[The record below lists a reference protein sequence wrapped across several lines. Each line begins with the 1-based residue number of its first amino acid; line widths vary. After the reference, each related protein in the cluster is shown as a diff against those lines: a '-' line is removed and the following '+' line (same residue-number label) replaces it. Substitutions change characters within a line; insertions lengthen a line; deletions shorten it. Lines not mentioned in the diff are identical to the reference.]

1 MDLWLMS
8 CRVLKREMES
18 AMMDEFVAEARRR
31 GLKEIKG
38 YYYPTAKNKM
48 VKEFYG
54 LQGFKLESEDS
65 EGNSVWSLMIEDRP
79 EALNR
84 SIKVNPK
91 EGELT

>member
-1 MDLWLMS
+1 
-8 CRVLKREMES
+8 
-18 AMMDEFVAEARRR
+18 MMDEFVAEARRR

-54 LQGFKLESEDS
+54 LQGFRLESEDG
-65 EGNSVWSLMIEDRP
+65 EGNSVWSLMVEDRP
-79 EALNR
+79 EPLNR